1 MASFAAGCPPGGGGS
16 AQLLFNS
23 LAEVLEQMK
32 TVGDLPRLRR
42 SPAGPL
48 GIEAAAI
55 PADDLDFRMLAQP
68 TSGRLRRT
76 VRQNVDNLAPL
87 QINHDCAI
95 AAPLS
100 PAPVV
105 DADNP
110 HCRALAAI
118 GRVALEVSQNGI
130 VALWKSQ
137 ACHQSLCWTP
147 PAA

>member
-1 MASFAAGCPPGGGGS
+1 
-16 AQLLFNS
+16 
-23 LAEVLEQMK
+23 
-32 TVGDLPRLRR
+32 
-42 SPAGPL
+42 
-48 GIEAAAI
+48 
-55 PADDLDFRMLAQP
+55 MLAQP

-118 GRVALEVSQNGI
+118 GRVALEVSQNCI
-130 VALWKSQ
+130 VALRKTQ
-137 ACHQSLCWTP
+137 ARHQSLCWTASSGVTDKP
-147 PAA
+147 S